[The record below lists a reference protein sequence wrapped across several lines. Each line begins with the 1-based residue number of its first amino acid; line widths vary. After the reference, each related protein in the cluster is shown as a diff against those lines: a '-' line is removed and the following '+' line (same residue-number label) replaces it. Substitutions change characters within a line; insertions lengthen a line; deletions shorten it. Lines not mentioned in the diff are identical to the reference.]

1 MIPHDI
7 VQGSCKFILEGC
19 LQETI
24 NILKEKNKI
33 GEITLLDFKTYHK
46 TILIKSRIDSKA
58 FVCTK
63 KQTCR
68 SIGENVESRNIP
80 IQI

>member
-1 MIPHDI
+1 MSIRNR
-7 VQGSCKFILEGC
+7 
-19 LQETI
+19 I

-46 TILIKSRIDSKA
+46 TILIKLRIDSKA

-63 KQTCR
+63 K
-68 SIGENVESRNIP
+68 
-80 IQI
+80 